1 MIMIIKNRKITVV
14 IIFSRR
20 FPVSFDV
27 CFSVDPLSLILR
39 KAQAA
44 CEFSG
49 SKKRINHLSFMDNL
63 KLYSRNEKELD
74 LLVLTIHVFT

>member
-1 MIMIIKNRKITVV
+1 MFVLVLI
-14 IIFSRR
+14 
-20 FPVSFDV
+20 
-27 CFSVDPLSLILR
+27 PLSLILR

>member
-1 MIMIIKNRKITVV
+1 MFVLVLI
-14 IIFSRR
+14 
-20 FPVSFDV
+20 
-27 CFSVDPLSLILR
+27 PLSLILG

-63 KLYSRNEKELD
+63 KLYSRSEKELD
-74 LLVLTIHVFT
+74 LLVLTIHVFTQDIEMEFRIESGLC